1 MILSMTGFGKVSDTY
16 QTKKVSVEVRS
27 LNSKSLD
34 LMVRTAPY
42 YRELESEIRK
52 IIGEELDRGK
62 IDFSL
67 NIDSLGEN
75 KSFSLNQELATAY
88 YKDFKSFNDK
98 IGENSTD
105 YLALILRMQDVFNN
119 EKEEL
124 QAAEKEWVLNLV
136 KNACQQLNDFRRQEG
151 DALALEFK
159 QRIEGIDHLLAQV
172 PKYESE
178 RVQIV
183 KERIQ
188 KGLEELNATV
198 DQNRLEQEM
207 IFYIEKLDVSE
218 EKMRLKNHLDY
229 FIETMKLPKS
239 GRKLGFITQEIGR
252 EINTLG
258 SKSNHSEMQKL
269 VVEMKDNLEKIKE
282 QVLNTL

>member
-1 MILSMTGFGKVSDTY
+1 
-16 QTKKVSVEVRS
+16 
-27 LNSKSLD
+27 
-34 LMVRTAPY
+34 MVRTAPY

-98 IGENSTD
+98 IGENSAD

-136 KNACQQLNDFRRQEG
+136 KKACQQLNDFRRQEG

-159 QRIEGIDHLLAQV
+159 QRIDGIDHLLAQV

-183 KERIQ
+183 KERIF